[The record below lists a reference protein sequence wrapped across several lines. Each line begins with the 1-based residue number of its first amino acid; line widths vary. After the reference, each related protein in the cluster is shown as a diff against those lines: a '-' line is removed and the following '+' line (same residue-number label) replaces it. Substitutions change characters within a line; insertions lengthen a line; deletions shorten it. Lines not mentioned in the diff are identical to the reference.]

1 MMQVNWRKEI
11 NSGLN
16 RMYRATVLTI
26 MIAFIFPSFA
36 LGYEKVWTQIK
47 VQPVPNGDF
56 PYAHV
61 AHTSRFFSTQ
71 DRCEDDLLSEK
82 LKQIEEAKVIE
93 KHDTRH
99 IIKTLR
105 VPNTDLTVLFE
116 DYQCLMITVFPVLE
130 GE

>member
-1 MMQVNWRKEI
+1 MVQVNWRKEI
-11 NSGLN
+11 NSGHS
-16 RMYRATVLTI
+16 RMYRATLLTI
-26 MIAFIFPSFA
+26 MIAFVFPSFA
-36 LGYEKVWTQIK
+36 LGYEKVWTQIT
-47 VQPVPNGDF
+47 VQPVPNGDL
-56 PYAHV
+56 PYADV

-93 KHDTRH
+93 KHDVKH
-99 IIKTLR
+99 IIKTIE

-116 DYQCLMITVFPVLE
+116 DYQCLMITVFPILK